1 MARRAAFPG
10 TFDPL
15 TTGHLAIADAAHAEL
30 GLDRVDLVISHDPIG
45 KEATASVE
53 ERLEVIARQGRRR
66 PWLAG
71 RATAHRLVA
80 DIADGYDVVVLGAD
94 KWLQLHDV
102 SYYGSAA
109 AMAAALARLPAVAV
123 APRAGVVLP
132 DDLRAHVLGVPE
144 EFHHISSTAVRAG
157 RHDWKA

>member
-30 GLDRVDLVISHDPIG
+30 GLDVVELVISHEPIG
-45 KEATASVE
+45 KEASASVDA
-53 ERLEVIARQGRRR
+53 RLDAIARQAARR
-66 PWLAG
+66 PWLTG
-71 RATAHRLVA
+71 RSTTHRLVA
-80 DIADGYDVVVLGAD
+80 DIADGYDAVVLGAD

-102 SYYGSAA
+102 SYYGSAE

-132 DDLRAHVLGVPE
+132 PDVDAHVLDVPE
-144 EFHHISSTAVRAG
+144 EFHHVSSTAVRAG
-157 RHDWKA
+157 RDDWRA

>member
-30 GLDRVDLVISHDPIG
+30 GLDLVDLVISHDPIG
-45 KEATASVE
+45 KEATASVAD
-53 ERLEVIARQGRRR
+53 RLEAIARQRDRR

-71 RATAHRLVA
+71 RATADRLVA
-80 DIADGYDVVVLGAD
+80 DIAAGYDVVVLGAD

-109 AMAAALARLPAVAV
+109 EMAAARARLPTVAV

-132 DDLRAHVLGVPE
+132 DDLRVHVLDVPE
-144 EFHHISSTAVRAG
+144 EFHHVSSTAVRAG
-157 RHDWKA
+157 RDDWRA